1 MNSSATGAI
10 NEQALGLLLSFAA
23 PPVEAD
29 PGLDDADV
37 RELIAPS
44 GVLDRYELPPVVDLR
59 SDCSPVRWQGAHHTC
74 SAQAVVALLELMEKR
89 AFGRDVRLSPL
100 FLHYEAKRR
109 AGKIGTSGVFLAEVM
124 AALTKS
130 GIAPEEEWPSVE
142 STGGL
147 GSSIDLQPTASAY
160 EKALR
165 FEGLRCFRLDRFE
178 GDAGREEA
186 LVARIKS
193 FLAASI
199 PCTLDFP
206 LYQGVLEETAADG
219 LVSLPPEGT
228 RTLAQHTVLVVGYDD
243 ELEIP
248 DRRGPDDR
256 TRGAFLVKNSWSE
269 AWGERGYGWL
279 PYRWALDG
287 HARSCWSMMRPAWME
302 TGCFRVPANAR
313 SVGAALPS
321 LDQRAVA

>member
-1 MNSSATGAI
+1 MNSSGTGAI
-10 NEQALGLLLSFAA
+10 NEQTLGLLLSFAA

-29 PGLDDADV
+29 PGLDDAEV
-37 RELIAPS
+37 RELMAPS
-44 GVLDRYELPPVVDLR
+44 GVLDPTEIPSAADLR

-89 AFGRDVRLSPL
+89 AFGREVRLSPF
-100 FLHYEAKRR
+100 FLHDEAKRL
-109 AGKIGTSGVFLAEVM
+109 AGKIGTSGVFLAEVV
-124 AALTKS
+124 AALAES
-130 GIAPEEEWPSVE
+130 GVAPEEEWPS
-142 STGGL
+142 
-147 GSSIDLQPTASAY
+147 ASAG
-160 EKALR
+160 ENALR

-178 GDAGREEA
+178 GEVGREEA
-186 LVARIKS
+186 LVERIKA
-193 FLAASI
+193 FLAAGV

-219 LVSLPPEGT
+219 LLGLPPEAT

-248 DRRGPDDR
+248 SRRRPGDS
-256 TRGAFLVKNSWSE
+256 TRGAFLIKNSWSE
-269 AWGERGYGWL
+269 AWGEGGYGWL

-287 HARSCWSMMRPAWME
+287 HARGCWSMMRPAWME
-302 TGCFRVPANAR
+302 TGRFRLSAKGWGA
-313 SVGAALPS
+313 GAAPAA